1 MYHDYPPD
9 VAAELTRRLRRIEGQ
24 VRGVQRMI
32 DEKRECKDV
41 LQQIMAV
48 RSATYRTGLQLVR
61 HSALE
66 CLNDP
71 TREPDQAVSEL
82 VDILVKMS

>member
-1 MYHDYPPD
+1 MYHEYPPEVERD
-9 VAAELTRRLRRIEGQ
+9 LLNRLRRIEGQ

-32 DEKRECKDV
+32 EEQRDCKDV

-48 RSATYRTGLQLVR
+48 RSASYRTGLQLVR
-61 HSALE
+61 HSAFE

-71 TREPDQAVSEL
+71 ERTPDQAVGEL
-82 VDILVKMS
+82 VDTLLKI

>member
-1 MYHDYPPD
+1 MHHDYPPE
-9 VAAELTRRLRRIEGQ
+9 VAQDLLNRLRRIEGQ

-32 DEKRECKDV
+32 EEQRDCREV

-48 RSATYRTGLQLVR
+48 RSASYRTGLQLVR

-71 TREPDQAVSEL
+71 DRTPDQAIGEL
-82 VDILVKMS
+82 VDTLLKI